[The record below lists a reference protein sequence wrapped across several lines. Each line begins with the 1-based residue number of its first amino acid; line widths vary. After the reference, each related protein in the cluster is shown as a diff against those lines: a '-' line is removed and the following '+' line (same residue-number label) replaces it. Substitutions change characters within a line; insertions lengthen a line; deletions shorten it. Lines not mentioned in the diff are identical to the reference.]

1 MLEGNMNA
9 KRTSSAV
16 VTALALLTLVFQAKA
31 DDRNQFIATFSGFQE
46 LGALNAE
53 TGAIFSQG
61 QGSLMLKVDV
71 GNRLINYQ
79 LTYSGLSSNILQS
92 HIHFGKRHV
101 PGGIMVFFCSNLG
114 NGPAG
119 TPVCPNPS
127 GTVTGTITAASVIGP
142 TAQGVA
148 VGNFAAVLAALQ
160 SDTAYGNIHTQ
171 NFPAGEIR
179 GQIVPKDDDR

>member
-1 MLEGNMNA
+1 MWEGNM
-9 KRTSSAV
+9 KVERTWSIIL
-16 VTALALLTLVFQAKA
+16 TALALAILGSQAKA
-31 DDRNQFIATFSGFQE
+31 DDRNQFIAAFSGFQE
-46 LGALNAE
+46 VGALNAE

-61 QGSLMLKVDV
+61 QGSLILKIDL

-101 PGGIMVFFCSNLG
+101 PGGVMVFFCGNLG

-127 GTVTGTITAASVIGP
+127 GTVTGTITAASVVGP
-142 TAQGVA
+142 TAQGVT

-179 GQIVPKDDDR
+179 GQIVRKEEDR

>member
-1 MLEGNMNA
+1 MWEGDM
-9 KRTSSAV
+9 KVRRTSSIV
-16 VTALALLTLVFQAKA
+16 VTALALAVLSFQAEA
-31 DDRNQFIATFSGFQE
+31 DDRNQFIAAFSGFQE
-46 LGALNAE
+46 VGALNAE

-61 QGSLMLKVDV
+61 QGTLALKVDL

-79 LTYSGLSSNILQS
+79 LTYSDLSSNILQS

-127 GTVTGTITAASVIGP
+127 GTVTGTITAASVVGP
-142 TAQGVA
+142 AAQGVTA
-148 VGNFAAVLAALQ
+148 GDFAAILAALQ

-171 NFPAGEIR
+171 KFPAGEIR
-179 GQIVPKDDDR
+179 GQIVRKDEDR

>member
-1 MLEGNMNA
+1 MSA
-9 KRTSSAV
+9 RRTSSIVLTAV
-16 VTALALLTLVFQAKA
+16 ALATMGFQVKA
-31 DDRNQFIATFSGFQE
+31 DDDRNQFVATLSGFQE
-46 LGALNAE
+46 LGPLNAE

-71 GNRLINYQ
+71 GNQLINYQ

-101 PGGIMVFFCSNLG
+101 PGGIMVFFCSNLN

-127 GTVTGTITAASVIGP
+127 GTVTGTITAASVVGP
-142 TAQGVA
+142 TGQGVKA
-148 VGNFAAVLAALQ
+148 GDFAAVLAALQ
-160 SDTAYGNIHTQ
+160 SDTAYGNIHTT
-171 NFPAGEIR
+171 NFPGGEIR
-179 GQIVPKDDDR
+179 GQIVPKDEDR